1 MREKIQ
7 RILKRIN
14 KPSRYTGKEIGSF
27 NKDWDS
33 AEVRAALAFPDL
45 YEIGISNLGLRILY
59 DKINR
64 YEQKNFLADR
74 VYAPE
79 VDFKKE
85 LAENHI
91 PLYGV
96 ESFKPLNDFDMIAFS
111 LQYELS
117 YPTIL
122 SMFEMANIPIK
133 SVDRNESHPIIAAG
147 GPGSYNPE
155 PISEFIDVFLI
166 GDGETIIIELLET
179 ISDAKSQNLTREET
193 LKNLAKLQG
202 VYVPRFYK
210 SEGYSKPTPICHC
223 EQSEAIHESM
233 NSEWIA
239 SSQAPRN
246 DEEAQNDN
254 YSLFPSTITKRIDD
268 IDNMD
273 YPVEFPIPYS
283 TAVHDRA
290 VIELRRGCGRMC
302 RFCQACFVNLP
313 VRERSPGHVVEIAD
327 NILKNTGYD
336 EYSLLALSS
345 NDYKNIEKLVSILNE
360 KHSCSGVSISL
371 PSQRADKF
379 SLELAELVN
388 SVRKST
394 ITIAPEAGSQRLRD
408 VINKNLTEEQ
418 ILDAVLSVYKTGWD
432 KIKLYFMIGLP
443 TETYEDLDGIISL
456 LQTIKMHAGKLK
468 NELGLRKFLSITCT
482 ISIFVP
488 KPFTPFQWAAQD
500 KLEVIEDKIRYLR
513 QKARPLRDV
522 KLNFHDSF
530 LCLLEAVFSRG
541 GRDLNRLVEEV
552 YKNGSYLD
560 AWNEHF
566 NKDIWL
572 KTAESLSINL
582 EEMSSKEFDV
592 NDELPWD
599 IFNVGVNKSWLINEY
614 KTALECKTSKPCD
627 EGCAGC
633 GVCKN
638 LQVSPSLKGNKLD
651 DSSTDCHCEADCEQ
665 RMEGRLD
672 RPETPFKASNQ
683 AEGQS
688 PDVAIQKEMTSNWI
702 ASSQAPRNVGSKMKI
717 HAENSDNAYRYRM
730 KLQKINELKYISHLD
745 WQKLIYGAI
754 RKAGLKINFT
764 QGFNPGPKFSLAVAL
779 PLFTEGI
786 AECADIEMQENISP
800 EEIKERLNAFLPESS
815 KIQEIVNISKDKIS
829 IEKAVYW
836 AKYIALPVD
845 FEKIEKINLKSIV
858 KNALLQDNIIIEKFS
873 KKKCLK
879 KVDIRSAIHSLI
891 INESNGQYK
900 LDFIL
905 KAGQDREPI
914 RMISLD
920 SLPDCKIEVSNS
932 TLRADQFLNFLTPEI
947 EWDIVREKLLDF
959 EFKELV

>member
-64 YEQKNFLADR
+64 YETRKFLADR

-133 SVDRNESHPIIAAG
+133 SVDRIENVPHDQQSSEGKSRGDYVGGFATPIVVAG

-166 GDGETIIIELLET
+166 GDGETIINELLEV
-179 ISDAKSQNLTREET
+179 IADAKKQNLTREET

-210 SEGYSKPTPICHC
+210 SEGYSKPVPV
-223 EQSEAIHESM
+223 SEEFSAV
-233 NSEWIA
+233 
-239 SSQAPRN
+239 
-246 DEEAQNDN
+246 
-254 YSLFPSTITKRIDD
+254 ITKRIDD

-302 RFCQACFVNLP
+302 RFCQACFVNFP
-313 VRERSPGHVVEIAD
+313 VRERSPEHVVEIAD

-443 TETYEDLDGIISL
+443 TETYEDLDAIISL
-456 LQTIKMHAGKLK
+456 LQTIKLHAGKLK
-468 NELGLRKFLSITCT
+468 NELKLRKFLSITCT

-500 KLEVIEDKIRYLR
+500 KLEVIDEKIKYLR

-582 EEMSSKEFDV
+582 EERSSKEFDV

-599 IFNVGVNKSWLINEY
+599 IFNIGVNKSWLINEY
-614 KTALECKTSKPCD
+614 KTALDFKTSKPCD
-627 EGCAGC
+627 EGCSGC

-638 LQVSPSLKGNKLD
+638 LKTEPSLKGHKLD
-651 DSSTDCHCEADCEQ
+651 ENTAALNDSMT
-665 RMEGRLD
+665 
-672 RPETPFKASNQ
+672 K
-683 AEGQS
+683 
-688 PDVAIQKEMTSNWI
+688 KEKTK
-702 ASSQAPRNVGSKMKI
+702 V

-730 KLQKINELKYISHLD
+730 KLRKTNELKYISHLD
-745 WQKLIYGAI
+745 WQKLIYSAV
-754 RKAGLKINFT
+754 RKAGLKINFS
-764 QGFNPGPKFSLAVAL
+764 QGFNPSPKFSLAVAL
-779 PLFTEGI
+779 PLFTEGV
-786 AECADIEMQENISP
+786 AECADIEMQENISS
-800 EEIKERLNAFLPESS
+800 EEIKEKLNTFLPESS

-836 AKYIALPVD
+836 AEYSALPVD
-845 FEKIEKINLKSIV
+845 LEKIEKINLKSIV

-873 KKKCLK
+873 KKNCLK

-891 INESNGQYK
+891 IDESNGQYK

>member
-1 MREKIQ
+1 MMREKIQ
-7 RILKRIN
+7 RILKKVN
-14 KPSRYTGKEIGSF
+14 KPSRYIGKEIGSF

-33 AEVRAALAFPDL
+33 AEARVAFAFPDL

-59 DKINR
+59 DKVNCYDKR
-64 YEQKNFLADR
+64 NFLADR

-85 LAENHI
+85 LQQNYI
-91 PLYGV
+91 PLYGL
-96 ESFKPLNDFDMIAFS
+96 ESFRPLNDFDMIAFS

-133 SVDRNESHPIIAAG
+133 SAERNESHPIVVAG

-155 PISEFIDVFLI
+155 PISEFIDIFLI
-166 GDGETIIIELLET
+166 GDGETIIIKLLEE
-179 ISDAKSQNLTREET
+179 IQNAKSNKLPREET
-193 LKNLAKLQG
+193 LKNLAKLEG

-210 SEGYSKPTPICHC
+210 NENGTKLIPVSKDF
-223 EQSEAIHESM
+223 SAV
-233 NSEWIA
+233 
-239 SSQAPRN
+239 
-246 DEEAQNDN
+246 
-254 YSLFPSTITKRIDD
+254 ITKRIDD
-268 IDNMD
+268 IDNRD
-273 YPVEFPIPYS
+273 YPVKFPIPYS

-313 VRERSPGHVVEIAD
+313 VREKSPEHVMEIVD
-327 NILKNTGYD
+327 SVLKNTGYD

-345 NDYKNIEKLVSILNE
+345 NDYINIEKLVSILNE
-360 KHSCSGVSISL
+360 KHACSGVSISL

-379 SLELAELVN
+379 SLKLAELVN

-408 VINKNLTEEQ
+408 VINKNLNEEQ
-418 ILDAVLSVYKTGWD
+418 IIEAVLSVYKTGWS

-443 TETYEDLDGIISL
+443 TETYEDLDEIINL
-456 LQTIKMHAGKLK
+456 LQKIKASASKLK
-468 NELGLRKFLSITCT
+468 NELKLRTFLSITCT
-482 ISIFVP
+482 VSIFVP

-513 QKARPLRDV
+513 QKARPIRDL

-530 LCLLEAVFSRG
+530 LCQLEAVFSRG
-541 GRDLNRLVEEV
+541 GRELNRLVEEV

-582 EEMSSKEFDV
+582 SDYSAKEFDV
-592 NDELPWD
+592 NEELSWD
-599 IFNVGVNKSWLINEY
+599 LFNVGVDKSWLIAEY
-614 KTALECKTSKPCD
+614 KKALDFKNSEPCD
-627 EGCAGC
+627 EVCSSC
-633 GVCKN
+633 GVCQN
-638 LQVSPSLKGNKLD
+638 LQTEPSLRGHKLD
-651 DSSTDCHCEADCEQ
+651 SCEPEQGEASVQPIADLPRKNNSQ
-665 RMEGRLD
+665 GGRL
-672 RPETPFKASNQ
+672 S
-683 AEGQS
+683 GQCIALS
-688 PDVAIQKEMTSNWI
+688 RNDDDIHRYRIKIQKT
-702 ASSQAPRNVGSKMKI
+702 
-717 HAENSDNAYRYRM
+717 
-730 KLQKINELKYISHLD
+730 NELKYISHLD
-745 WQKLIYGAI
+745 WQKLLYAAI

-764 QGFNPGPKFSLAVAL
+764 QGFNPSPKISLAVAL
-779 PLFTEGI
+779 PIFVEGI
-786 AECADIEMQENISP
+786 AECADIELQENISP
-800 EEIKERLNAFLPESS
+800 EKIKERLNAFLPENS
-815 KIQEIVNISKDKIS
+815 KILEIVNISKDKIS

-836 AKYIALPVD
+836 AKYKAFPVEQ
-845 FEKIEKINLKSIV
+845 EKIKKIDLKSIV
-858 KNALLQDNIIIEKFS
+858 KNCLLQDNIVIEKIS
-873 KKKCLK
+873 KKNCLK
-879 KVDIRSAIHSLI
+879 KVDIRPAIHSLNI
-891 INESNGQYK
+891 YESNGRYE

-914 RMISLD
+914 KLISLEN
-920 SLPDCKIEVSNS
+920 SLSDCQIEVSNS
-932 TLRADQFLNFLTPEI
+932 TLRADHFLNILIPEI

-959 EFKELV
+959 EFNELL

>member
-33 AEVRAALAFPDL
+33 SKVRAVLAFPDL

-64 YEQKNFLADR
+64 HENRNFLADR

-79 VDFKKE
+79 VDLKKE
-85 LAENHI
+85 LAENNI

-133 SVDRNESHPIIAAG
+133 SKDRTENHPIVVAG

-179 ISDAKSQNLTREET
+179 ISNAKSQNLSREET

-202 VYVPRFYK
+202 VYVPRFYVTPNINVTLNSIQGLSNDEQMLK
-210 SEGYSKPTPICHC
+210 QVQHDNYSKPVPV
-223 EQSEAIHESM
+223 SEEFSAV
-233 NSEWIA
+233 
-239 SSQAPRN
+239 
-246 DEEAQNDN
+246 
-254 YSLFPSTITKRIDD
+254 ITKRIDD

-273 YPVEFPIPYS
+273 YPVKFPIPYS

-302 RFCQACFVNLP
+302 RFCQACFVNFP
-313 VRERSPGHVVEIAD
+313 VRERSPGHVVEIVD
-327 NILKNTGYD
+327 NVLKNTGYD

-443 TETYEDLDGIISL
+443 SETYEDLDAIISL
-456 LQTIKMHAGKLK
+456 LQTIKLHAGKLK
-468 NELGLRKFLSITCT
+468 NELKLRKFLSITCT

-500 KLEVIEDKIRYLR
+500 KLEVINEKIRYLR
-513 QKARPLRDV
+513 GKARPLRDV

-572 KTAESLSINL
+572 KTAEALSIDL
-582 EEMSSKEFDV
+582 EAMSSKEFDV

-614 KTALECKTSKPCD
+614 KTALDCKTSTPCD
-627 EGCAGC
+627 EGCSGC

-638 LQVSPSLKGNKLD
+638 LQVSPSLKGHKLD
-651 DSSTDCHCEADCEQ
+651 DTS
-665 RMEGRLD
+665 
-672 RPETPFKASNQ
+672 FKNDTVTLNSIQGLSNNELLQ
-683 AEGQS
+683 KSQVGQMLNQVQHDKS
-688 PDVAIQKEMTSNWI
+688 GQENDDAAKKEKTK
-702 ASSQAPRNVGSKMKI
+702 V

-730 KLQKINELKYISHLD
+730 KLRKINELKYISHLD
-745 WQKLIYGAI
+745 WQKLIYAAV
-754 RKAGLKINFT
+754 RKAGLKINFS
-764 QGFNPGPKFSLAVAL
+764 QGFNPSPKFSLAVAL
-779 PLFTEGI
+779 PLFIEGV
-786 AECADIEMQENISP
+786 AECADIEMQENISS

-836 AKYIALPVD
+836 AKYSALPVD
-845 FEKIEKINLKSIV
+845 LEKIEKINLKSIV

-873 KKKCLK
+873 KKNCLK

-891 INESNGQYK
+891 IDESNGQYK

-914 RMISLD
+914 RIITLD
-920 SLPDCKIEVSNS
+920 SIPDCKIEVSNS